1 MRLPNGYGQVC
12 KLAGNRRRPY
22 MVHKTV
28 GYTHTGRALYH
39 TIGYYVTK
47 SEALTALALFNNAPT
62 TPAPC
67 ITLGGIYKAWYPMH
81 VKSVSPA
88 TAASYANSLQHLGK
102 VAAMPISTIKHHHLQ
117 AVLDAMTDAG
127 LSYASRKKV
136 RSLLHQLYV
145 YADINDLTER
155 NIAAHLNIGKN
166 TPVYPHKP
174 FTRAQVNKL
183 WASGHPDADIPLIM
197 LYTGMRSAELRQ
209 LKRSDVKVRQ
219 KYIDITQSKTK
230 AGIRIIPIHP
240 RIWPLIERRLA
251 GNTKYL
257 LSADLLSYAQLAGRF
272 KSVMQAIKCKH
283 TTHDCRH
290 TFATWL
296 DDADANYNA
305 KRRLLGHA
313 ANNVTDG
320 VYTHKALQQLR
331 AAIKLLK

>member
-1 MRLPNGYGQVC
+1 MRLPNGYGQIC
-12 KLAGNRRRPY
+12 KLSGNRRRPY
-22 MVHKTV
+22 MVRKTV
-28 GYTHTGRALYH
+28 GYNYTGRALYH
-39 TIGYYVTK
+39 TIGYYETRA
-47 SEALTALALFNNAPT
+47 EALTALAVFNQAPA
-62 TPAPC
+62 TPKPC
-67 ITLGGIYKAWYPMH
+67 ITLGGIYKAWYPSH
-81 VKSVSPA
+81 VKTVSPS
-88 TAASYANSLQHLGK
+88 TAASYANSLRHLGK
-102 VAAMPISTIKHHHLQ
+102 VAVTPLHTIKHHHLQ
-117 AVLDAMTDAG
+117 AVLDGMSDAG

-155 NIAAHLNIGKN
+155 NIAAHLSIGKN

-183 WASGHPDADIPLIM
+183 WASGCPDADIALIM
-197 LYTGMRSAELRQ
+197 LYTGMRSAELRH
-209 LKRSDVKVRQ
+209 LKRSDIKIRQ
-219 KYIDITQSKTK
+219 KYIDITRSKTK

-257 LSADLLSYAQLAGRF
+257 LGDGLMSYAQLSGRF
-272 KSVMQAIKCKH
+272 KNAMQAIKCKH

-331 AAIKLLK
+331 SAIKLLK